1 MNKGRQCSLRPE
13 TWRENWWMF
22 WFSKDNKIHE
32 IKLAWIDE
40 KNKFI
45 TEIAPNTVPR

>member
-22 WFSKDNKIHE
+22 WFSKDKQDSRNKTSM
-32 IKLAWIDE
+32 D
-40 KNKFI
+40 
-45 TEIAPNTVPR
+45 